1 MITREEIAQKV
12 LDYLSNRPEAEDT
25 LEGIMNWWLR
35 SDKGS
40 HAIDEVKDALN
51 LLLQKGDLEEVKG
64 QKDILIYKVKR
75 RLKV

>member
-12 LDYLSNRPEAEDT
+12 LDYLSSRSAAEDT
-25 LEGIMNWWLR
+25 SEGIMNWWLS

-51 LLLQKGDLEEVKG
+51 LLLQKGELEEIKG
-64 QKDILIYKVKR
+64 QKDIFIYKVKR